1 MKQDIEA
8 QINESIR
15 IKQTLI
21 NQIDLIEKMAVILV
35 DCMRGG
41 GKVVFFGNGGSA
53 ADAQHLAAELSGRFL
68 MDRPALPALALSTNT
83 STITAIGNDYG
94 FEQIFSRQLLGVGM
108 RGDVAIGFS
117 TSGSS
122 PNVLEAIRL
131 AKQTGMITIGF
142 TGRDGGELATTV
154 DYALC
159 VDSDVTPRIQEAHI
173 TLGHIFCD
181 IVERILFPEEFV

>member
-1 MKQDIEA
+1 MKLDIEA

-15 IKQTLI
+15 IKHSLI
-21 NQIDLIEKMAVILV
+21 DQVDLIEKMAVILV

-53 ADAQHLAAELSGRFL
+53 ADAQHLACELSGRFL
-68 MDRPALPALALSTNT
+68 MDRPALPALALCTNT

-94 FEQIFSRQLLGVGM
+94 FEQIFSRQLLGVGV
-108 RGDVAIGFS
+108 RGDIAIGFS

-122 PNVLEAIRL
+122 ENVLEAIRL
-131 AKQTGMITIGF
+131 AKQTGMITFGF
-142 TGRDGGELATTV
+142 TGRNGGELGKVV

-173 TLGHIFCD
+173 TAGHILCQLT
-181 IVERILFPEEFV
+181 EQALFG